1 MWRKNLQEESEMF
14 IGSTDTKER
23 KNDCTF
29 DEVKLQ
35 VSGLFPSPDG
45 AIGCEKL
52 KCEYKTGVHEFE
64 LQDNSAAILG
74 QIPA

>member
-1 MWRKNLQEESEMF
+1 MKSSF
-14 IGSTDTKER
+14 
-23 KNDCTF
+23 
-29 DEVKLQ
+29 KLVACSHHQ
-35 VSGLFPSPDG
+35 MVPLGV
-45 AIGCEKL
+45 EKL